1 MNELTVSAL
10 SRISASEQNHQSQQ
24 LNVGY
29 GASLSDIARFENS
42 INTAIEKTTNVRR
55 IDKPSDTERAVM
67 KPLDFINDEASEIVD
82 YAKTAVASGN
92 ELTPSEIVL
101 LTARTHEFMFH
112 CQLTSNIANR
122 TSDGLQ
128 QLFRQ
133 QS

>member
-1 MNELTVSAL
+1 MNDLTVSAL

-29 GASLSDIARFENS
+29 GASLSDISRFENS

-55 IDKPSDTERAVM
+55 IDKPSETERAVM

-101 LTARTHEFMFH
+101 LTARTHQFMFH

>member
-1 MNELTVSAL
+1 MNDLTVSAL

-55 IDKPSDTERAVM
+55 VDKPSDTERAVM

>member
-1 MNELTVSAL
+1 MNDLTVSAL

-42 INTAIEKTTNVRR
+42 INTAIEKTTTVRR
-55 IDKPSDTERAVM
+55 IDKPSETERAVM

-101 LTARTHEFMFH
+101 LTARTHQFMFH

>member
-1 MNELTVSAL
+1 MNDLTVSAL

-42 INTAIEKTTNVRR
+42 INTAIEKTTSVRR
-55 IDKPSDTERAVM
+55 VDKPTDTERAVM

-92 ELTPSEIVL
+92 DLTPSEIVL
-101 LTARTHEFMFH
+101 LTARTHQFMFH

>member
-42 INTAIEKTTNVRR
+42 MNTAIEKTTNVRR
-55 IDKPSDTERAVM
+55 VDKPSDTERAVM

>member
-1 MNELTVSAL
+1 MNDLTVSAL
-10 SRISASEQNHQSQQ
+10 SRVSASEQNHQSQQ

-55 IDKPSDTERAVM
+55 VDKPSDTERAVM

>member
-1 MNELTVSAL
+1 MNDLTVSAL
-10 SRISASEQNHQSQQ
+10 SRIGASEQNHQSQQ

-55 IDKPSDTERAVM
+55 VDKPSDTERAVM

-101 LTARTHEFMFH
+101 LTARTHQFMFH

>member
-29 GASLSDIARFENS
+29 GAFLSDIARFENS
-42 INTAIEKTTNVRR
+42 MNTAIEKTTNVRR
-55 IDKPSDTERAVM
+55 VDKPSDTERAVM

>member
-1 MNELTVSAL
+1 MNNLTVSAL
-10 SRISASEQNHQSQQ
+10 SRVSASEQNHQSQQ

-55 IDKPSDTERAVM
+55 VDKPSDTERAVM